1 MQAPPLPRFKHG
13 SNVPFT
19 SRTYGGNSFDLRK
32 KLDYL
37 VKTEAR
43 RALDGGQA
51 LSEVSPSGGRCQM
64 ATDAPNAARK
74 GARRKKSDSPE
85 NETRIQSINRRIILD
100 AALEVFSAFGFRG
113 ATLDQIAE
121 KAGMS
126 KPNLL
131 YYFPRKQHIYVNV
144 LEDTLVEWLQPF
156 EQINPEG
163 DPLEELKKYIVRK
176 LEMSESRPEASRL
189 FANEIMHGAPAIGTF
204 LKTHLR
210 QLVDGK
216 AGVINHWIAEKRIAP
231 VDPYHL
237 IFTIWATT
245 QHYAD
250 FNVQVRAIMGEK
262 ADSPS
267 FRDETAK
274 AIVGIILNGIRP
286 R

>member
-1 MQAPPLPRFKHG
+1 
-13 SNVPFT
+13 
-19 SRTYGGNSFDLRK
+19 
-32 KLDYL
+32 
-37 VKTEAR
+37 
-43 RALDGGQA
+43 
-51 LSEVSPSGGRCQM
+51 M
-64 ATDAPNAARK
+64 ATAAPDAARK
-74 GARRKKSDSPE
+74 GTRTKKSAANES
-85 NETRIQSINRRIILD
+85 ETRIQAINRRIILD

-113 ATLDQIAE
+113 STLDQIAE

-131 YYFPRKQHIYVNV
+131 YYFPRKQHIYVTV
-144 LEDTLVEWLQPF
+144 LENTLVEWLSPF
-156 EQINPEG
+156 EDINPDG

-176 LEMSESRPEASRL
+176 LEMSESKPEASRL

-216 AGVINHWIAEKRIAP
+216 AEVINRWIAEKRIAP

-262 ADSPS
+262 ADASS
-267 FRDETAK
+267 FRDETAE
-274 AIVGIILNGIRP
+274 AVVGIILNGIRP
-286 R
+286 T